1 MNQQKV
7 LNFKF
12 DNSYNEKDFILDSSN
27 EKALL
32 FFNKFPDWENKL
44 INLVG
49 SEKSG
54 KTFLLRILNKKNDFY
69 YLNTFPENNEEFDKL
84 FIFERFL
91 LDINK
96 LDELKF
102 FSILNHC
109 IINDKFLVVTSLVPL
124 TQLNLSLPDLKS
136 RIKQFYILNIEIPS
150 DQLIYSLI
158 LKFFSD
164 NQVIIKKELIEFIV
178 KKIDRSY
185 PRINQFLVKL
195 NDLSI
200 ERKKK
205 IDFKLINEII
215 DAME

>member
-32 FFNKFPDWENKL
+32 FFNKFPNWENKL

-54 KTFLLRILNKKNDFY
+54 KTFLLKILNKKNDFY

-84 FIFERFL
+84 FNFERFL
-91 LDINK
+91 LDVNE

-164 NQVIIKKELIEFIV
+164 NQVVIKKELIEFIV

>member
-7 LNFKF
+7 LNFEF

-54 KTFLLRILNKKNDFY
+54 KTFLLKILNKKNDFY

-84 FIFERFL
+84 FNFERFL
-91 LDINK
+91 LDVNE

-136 RIKQFYILNIEIPS
+136 RIKQFYILNIDIPS

>member
-1 MNQQKV
+1 MNRQKV

-69 YLNTFPENNEEFDKL
+69 YLNTFPENNEEFDRL
-84 FIFERFL
+84 FNFERFL
-91 LDINK
+91 LDANE
-96 LDELKF
+96 LDEIKF

-136 RIKQFYILNIEIPS
+136 RIKQFYILNIDIPS

>member
-32 FFNKFPDWENKL
+32 FFNKFPNWENKL

-84 FIFERFL
+84 FNFERFL
-91 LDINK
+91 LDVNE

-136 RIKQFYILNIEIPS
+136 RIKQFYILNIDIPS

>member
-54 KTFLLRILNKKNDFY
+54 KTFLLKILNKKNDFY

-84 FIFERFL
+84 FNFERFL
-91 LDINK
+91 LDLNE

-109 IINDKFLVVTSLVPL
+109 IINDKYLVVTSLVPL
-124 TQLNLSLPDLKS
+124 TKLNLSLPDLKS
-136 RIKQFYILNIEIPS
+136 RIKQFYILNIDIPS

-164 NQVIIKKELIEFIV
+164 NQVVIKKELIEFIV

-195 NDLSI
+195 NYLSI

>member
-84 FIFERFL
+84 FNFERFL
-91 LDINK
+91 LDVNE

-136 RIKQFYILNIEIPS
+136 RIKQFYILNIDIPS

>member
-54 KTFLLRILNKKNDFY
+54 KTFLLKILNKKNDFY

-84 FIFERFL
+84 FNFERFL
-91 LDINK
+91 LDVNE

-136 RIKQFYILNIEIPS
+136 RIKQFYILNIDIPS

-215 DAME
+215 DTME

>member
-54 KTFLLRILNKKNDFY
+54 KTFLLKILNKKNDFY
-69 YLNTFPENNEEFDKL
+69 YLNTFPENNEEFDRL
-84 FIFERFL
+84 FNFERFL
-91 LDINK
+91 LDVNE

-136 RIKQFYILNIEIPS
+136 RIKQFYILNIDIPS

-178 KKIDRSY
+178 KKINRSY
-185 PRINQFLVKL
+185 PTINQFLVKL

>member
-32 FFNKFPDWENKL
+32 FFNKFPNWESKL
-44 INLVG
+44 VNLVG

-54 KTFLLRILNKKNDFY
+54 KTFLLKILNKKNDFY
-69 YLNTFPENNEEFDKL
+69 YLNTFPENNEVFDKL
-84 FIFERFL
+84 FNFERFL
-91 LDINK
+91 LDVNE

-136 RIKQFYILNIEIPS
+136 RIKQFYILNIDIPS

>member
-32 FFNKFPDWENKL
+32 FFNKFPNWENKL

-54 KTFLLRILNKKNDFY
+54 KTFLLKILNKKNDFY

-84 FIFERFL
+84 FNFERFL
-91 LDINK
+91 LDLNE

-109 IINDKFLVVTSLVPL
+109 IINDKFLVVSSLIPL
-124 TQLNLSLPDLKS
+124 TQLKLSLPDLKS
-136 RIKQFYILNIEIPS
+136 RIKQFYILNIDIPS

>member
-54 KTFLLRILNKKNDFY
+54 KTFLLKILNKKNDFY

-84 FIFERFL
+84 FNFERFL
-91 LDINK
+91 LDLNE

-215 DAME
+215 DIME

>member
-7 LNFKF
+7 LNFNF
-12 DNSYNEKDFILDSSN
+12 DNSYNEKDFILDCSN

-32 FFNKFPDWENKL
+32 FFNKFPHWENKL

-54 KTFLLRILNKKNDFY
+54 KTFLLKILNKKNDFY
-69 YLNTFPENNEEFDKL
+69 YLNTFPENNEEFDRL
-84 FIFERFL
+84 FNFERFL
-91 LDINK
+91 LDVNE

-109 IINDKFLVVTSLVPL
+109 IINDKFLVVSSLIPL
-124 TQLNLSLPDLKS
+124 TQLKLSLPDLKS
-136 RIKQFYILNIEIPS
+136 RIKQFYILNIDIPS

-215 DAME
+215 DTME

>member
-12 DNSYNEKDFILDSSN
+12 DNSYNEKDYILDSSN

-32 FFNKFPDWENKL
+32 LFNKFPDWENKL

-84 FIFERFL
+84 FNFERFL
-91 LDINK
+91 LDVNE

-136 RIKQFYILNIEIPS
+136 RIKQFYILNIDIPS

>member
-54 KTFLLRILNKKNDFY
+54 KTFLLKILNKKNDFY

-84 FIFERFL
+84 FNFERFL
-91 LDINK
+91 LDLNE

-109 IINDKFLVVTSLVPL
+109 IINDKFLVVSSLIPL
-124 TQLNLSLPDLKS
+124 TQLKLSLQDLKS
-136 RIKQFYILNIEIPS
+136 RIKQFYILNIDIPS

-164 NQVIIKKELIEFIV
+164 NQVVIKKELIEFIV

-185 PRINQFLVKL
+185 PRINQFLIKL

>member
-84 FIFERFL
+84 FNFERFL
-91 LDINK
+91 LDVNE

-109 IINDKFLVVTSLVPL
+109 IINDKYLIVTSLVPL

-136 RIKQFYILNIEIPS
+136 RIKQFYILNIDIPS

>member
-54 KTFLLRILNKKNDFY
+54 KTFLLKILNKKNDFY

-84 FIFERFL
+84 FNFERFL
-91 LDINK
+91 LDLNE
-96 LDELKF
+96 LDEIKF

-109 IINDKFLVVTSLVPL
+109 IINDKYLVVTSLVPL

-136 RIKQFYILNIEIPS
+136 RIKQFYILNIDIPS

-164 NQVIIKKELIEFIV
+164 NQVVIKKELIEFIV

>member
-1 MNQQKV
+1 MPKYT
-7 LNFKF
+7 LPK
-12 DNSYNEKDFILDSSN
+12 DNLCI
-27 EKALL
+27 
-32 FFNKFPDWENKL
+32 
-44 INLVG
+44 
-49 SEKSG
+49 
-54 KTFLLRILNKKNDFY
+54 TFLLKILNKKNDFY

-84 FIFERFL
+84 FNCERFL
-91 LDINK
+91 LDVNEF
-96 LDELKF
+96 DELKF

-109 IINDKFLVVTSLVPL
+109 IVNDKFLVVTSLVPL

>member
-54 KTFLLRILNKKNDFY
+54 KTFLLKILNKKNDFY

-84 FIFERFL
+84 FNFERFL
-91 LDINK
+91 LDLNE

-124 TQLNLSLPDLKS
+124 TQLNLSLLDLKS
-136 RIKQFYILNIEIPS
+136 RIKQFYILNIDIPS

>member
-54 KTFLLRILNKKNDFY
+54 KTFLLKILNKKNDFY

-84 FIFERFL
+84 FNFERFL
-91 LDINK
+91 LDVNE

-136 RIKQFYILNIEIPS
+136 RIKQFYILNIDIPS

>member
-54 KTFLLRILNKKNDFY
+54 KTFLLKILNKKNDFY

-84 FIFERFL
+84 FNFERFL
-91 LDINK
+91 LDLNE

-109 IINDKFLVVTSLVPL
+109 IINDKYLVVTSLVPL

-136 RIKQFYILNIEIPS
+136 RIKQFYILNIDIPS

-164 NQVIIKKELIEFIV
+164 NQVVIKKELIEFIV

>member
-27 EKALL
+27 EKAFL
-32 FFNKFPDWENKL
+32 FFNKFPNWENKL

-54 KTFLLRILNKKNDFY
+54 KTFLLKILNKKNDFY

-84 FIFERFL
+84 FNFERFL
-91 LDINK
+91 LDLNE

-109 IINDKFLVVTSLVPL
+109 IINDKFLVVSSLIPL
-124 TQLNLSLPDLKS
+124 TQLKLSLPDLKS
-136 RIKQFYILNIEIPS
+136 RIKQFYILNIDIPS

>member
-54 KTFLLRILNKKNDFY
+54 KTFLLKILNKKNDFY
-69 YLNTFPENNEEFDKL
+69 YLNTFPENNEEFDRL
-84 FIFERFL
+84 FNFERFL
-91 LDINK
+91 LDVNK

-109 IINDKFLVVTSLVPL
+109 IINDKFLVVSSLIPL
-124 TQLNLSLPDLKS
+124 TQLKLSLPDLKS
-136 RIKQFYILNIEIPS
+136 RIKQFYILNIDLPS

>member
-84 FIFERFL
+84 FNFERFL
-91 LDINK
+91 LDVNE

-136 RIKQFYILNIEIPS
+136 RIKQFYILNIDIPS

-215 DAME
+215 DTME

>member
-1 MNQQKV
+1 MNRQKV
-7 LNFKF
+7 LNLKF

-54 KTFLLRILNKKNDFY
+54 KTFLLNILNKKNDFY
-69 YLNTFPENNEEFDKL
+69 YLNIFPENNEEFDKL
-84 FIFERFL
+84 FNFERFL
-91 LDINK
+91 LDLNE

-109 IINDKFLVVTSLVPL
+109 IINDKYLVVTSLVPL

-136 RIKQFYILNIEIPS
+136 RIKQFYILNIDIPS

-164 NQVIIKKELIEFIV
+164 NQVVIKKELIEFIV

>member
-54 KTFLLRILNKKNDFY
+54 KTFLLKILNKKNDFY

-84 FIFERFL
+84 FNFERFL
-91 LDINK
+91 LDVNE

>member
-84 FIFERFL
+84 FNFERFL
-91 LDINK
+91 LDVNE

>member
-32 FFNKFPDWENKL
+32 FFNKFPNWENKL

-54 KTFLLRILNKKNDFY
+54 KTFLLKILNKKNDFY
-69 YLNTFPENNEEFDKL
+69 YLNTFPENNEEFDRL
-84 FIFERFL
+84 FNFERFL
-91 LDINK
+91 LDVNE

-109 IINDKFLVVTSLVPL
+109 IINDKFLVATSLVPL

-136 RIKQFYILNIEIPS
+136 RIKQFYILNIDIPS

-215 DAME
+215 DAMK

>member
-32 FFNKFPDWENKL
+32 LFNKFPDWENKL

-84 FIFERFL
+84 FNFERFL
-91 LDINK
+91 LDVNE

-136 RIKQFYILNIEIPS
+136 RIKQFYILNIDIPS

>member
-54 KTFLLRILNKKNDFY
+54 KTFLLKILNKKNDFY

-84 FIFERFL
+84 FNFERFL
-91 LDINK
+91 LDLNE

-109 IINDKFLVVTSLVPL
+109 IINDKYLVVTSLVPL
-124 TQLNLSLPDLKS
+124 TKLNLSLPDLKS
-136 RIKQFYILNIEIPS
+136 RIKQFYILNIDIPS

-164 NQVIIKKELIEFIV
+164 NQVVIKKELIEFIV

>member
-54 KTFLLRILNKKNDFY
+54 KTFLLKILNKKNDFY

-84 FIFERFL
+84 FNFERFL
-91 LDINK
+91 LDLNE

-109 IINDKFLVVTSLVPL
+109 IINDKFLVVSSLIPL

-136 RIKQFYILNIEIPS
+136 RIKQFYILNIDIPS

>member
-12 DNSYNEKDFILDSSN
+12 DNSYNEKDFISDSSN

-32 FFNKFPDWENKL
+32 FFNKFPSWENKL

-54 KTFLLRILNKKNDFY
+54 KTFLLKILNKKNDFY
-69 YLNTFPENNEEFDKL
+69 YLNTFPENNEEFDRL
-84 FIFERFL
+84 FNFERFL
-91 LDINK
+91 LDVNK

-109 IINDKFLVVTSLVPL
+109 IINDKFLVVSSLIPL
-124 TQLNLSLPDLKS
+124 TQLKLSLPDLKS
-136 RIKQFYILNIEIPS
+136 RIKQFYILNIDIPS

-164 NQVIIKKELIEFIV
+164 NQVVIKKELIEFIV

>member
-12 DNSYNEKDFILDSSN
+12 DKSYNEKDFILDSSN

-84 FIFERFL
+84 FNFERFL
-91 LDINK
+91 LDLNE

-109 IINDKFLVVTSLVPL
+109 IINDKYLVVTSLVPL

-136 RIKQFYILNIEIPS
+136 RIKQFYILNIDIPS

-164 NQVIIKKELIEFIV
+164 NQVVIKKELIKFIV

>member
-54 KTFLLRILNKKNDFY
+54 KTFLLKILNKKNDFY
-69 YLNTFPENNEEFDKL
+69 YLNTIPENNEEFDKL
-84 FIFERFL
+84 FNFERFL
-91 LDINK
+91 LDLNE

-109 IINDKFLVVTSLVPL
+109 IINDKYLVVTSLVPL

-164 NQVIIKKELIEFIV
+164 NQVVIKKELIEFIV

-185 PRINQFLVKL
+185 PRINQFLIKL

>member
-32 FFNKFPDWENKL
+32 FFNKFPNWENKL

-54 KTFLLRILNKKNDFY
+54 KTFLLKILNKKNDFY
-69 YLNTFPENNEEFDKL
+69 YLNTFPENNEEFDRL
-84 FIFERFL
+84 FNFERFL
-91 LDINK
+91 LDVNE

-109 IINDKFLVVTSLVPL
+109 IINDKFLVATSLVPL

-136 RIKQFYILNIEIPS
+136 RIKQFYILNIGIPS

>member
-7 LNFKF
+7 LNFNF

-32 FFNKFPDWENKL
+32 FFNKFPNWENKL

-49 SEKSG
+49 LEKSG
-54 KTFLLRILNKKNDFY
+54 KTFLLKILNKKNDFY

-84 FIFERFL
+84 FNFERFL
-91 LDINK
+91 LDINE
-96 LDELKF
+96 LNELKF

-109 IINDKFLVVTSLVPL
+109 IINDKFLVVSSLTPL
-124 TQLNLSLPDLKS
+124 TQLKLSLPDLKS
-136 RIKQFYILNIEIPS
+136 RIKQFYILNIDIPS

-215 DAME
+215 DTME

>member
-84 FIFERFL
+84 FNFERFL
-91 LDINK
+91 LDVNE

-109 IINDKFLVVTSLVPL
+109 IINDKFLVVSSLIPL
-124 TQLNLSLPDLKS
+124 TQLNLNLPDLKS
-136 RIKQFYILNIEIPS
+136 RIKQFYILNIDIPS